1 MPLSELL
8 ERERRPKP
16 TAPIDHTKKYFESE
30 LNKHLKDSGFEGTLE
45 NPAEKHAEL
54 FKETE
59 QSMKEYRKELRKN
72 PVMAQV
78 KRGKLGFDNVLIA
91 FAVLGFVMLPIYFGS
106 KIKES
111 QKKIVESRGVDP
123 RVIENLD
130 EDSPISIDSVS

>member
-1 MPLSELL
+1 M
-8 ERERRPKP
+8 R
-16 TAPIDHTKKYFESE
+16 
-30 LNKHLKDSGFEGTLE
+30 
-45 NPAEKHAEL
+45 
-54 FKETE
+54 
-59 QSMKEYRKELRKN
+59 EYRKDLKTN

-91 FAVLGFVMLPIYFGS
+91 FAVLGFIMLPIYFGS

-130 EDSPISIDSVS
+130 EDSPISIDSVSEQTIHYLNKDREEEVTKMLERHNKISELKRELDL